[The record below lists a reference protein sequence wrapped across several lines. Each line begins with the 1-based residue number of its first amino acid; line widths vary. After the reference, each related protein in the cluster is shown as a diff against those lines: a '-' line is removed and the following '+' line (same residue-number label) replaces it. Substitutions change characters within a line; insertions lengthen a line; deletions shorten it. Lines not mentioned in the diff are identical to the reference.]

1 MGSHFDC
8 ASQSEIKQTLE
19 LGCSP
24 DRIIYAN
31 PCKTEQHILYAKK
44 RGVKLMT
51 FDCNE
56 EVNRIHKVYPE
67 AELILR
73 IAVVNTDS
81 TYPMGKK
88 FGAPEY

>member
-1 MGSHFDC
+1 
-8 ASQSEIKQTLE
+8 
-19 LGCSP
+19 
-24 DRIIYAN
+24 
-31 PCKTEQHILYAKK
+31 
-44 RGVKLMT
+44 MT

-67 AELILR
+67 AELVLR

-88 FGAPEY
+88 FGAPQY